1 MSYVRKYKS
10 NLPLYEYDFPFR
22 LQVNFK
28 NLIRWWKEQAEATGS
43 SEAVRA
49 NEVLNA
55 VERIPELGQPFD
67 NPEVI
72 EKYQEQIRLLLS
84 PIFSSLTTSNE
95 IKAAAMPFKPVLFN
109 LTQRFA
115 DIL

>member
-10 NLPLYEYDFPFR
+10 NLPFYEYDFPFR
-22 LQVNFK
+22 LRVNFK
-28 NLIRWWKEQAEATGS
+28 NLIRWWKEQAEVAGS
-43 SEAVRA
+43 PDAARA

-55 VERIPELGQPFD
+55 IDNTPELNQSFD

-72 EKYQEQIRLLLS
+72 ERYEEQIRLLLS

-109 LTQRFA
+109 LTKRFA
-115 DIL
+115 D